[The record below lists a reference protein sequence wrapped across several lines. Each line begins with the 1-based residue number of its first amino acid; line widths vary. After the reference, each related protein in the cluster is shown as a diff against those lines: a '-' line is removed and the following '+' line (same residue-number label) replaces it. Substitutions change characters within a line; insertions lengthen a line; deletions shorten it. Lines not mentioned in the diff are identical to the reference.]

1 MLKKI
6 SQMEKNTYCKI
17 TLICG
22 IEKHQTN
29 KSKTDSLDTE
39 NTLVVARGQQV
50 PSPEKIG
57 SCRPKNDQKG
67 RHVQFLPQSSSQAPF
82 CPSPSY

>member
-1 MLKKI
+1 MDLEGVMLKKI

-39 NTLVVARGQQV
+39 NTLVVARGQGMRGTDV
-50 PSPEKIG
+50 IG
-57 SCRPKNDQKG
+57 ERNEEAKT
-67 RHVQFLPQSSSQAPF
+67 SS
-82 CPSPSY
+82 